1 MRCKYC
7 FYADITDNREVRS
20 YGIMSEQTLENLIKK
35 AFEYASGSAT
45 FAFQGGEPTLAGLN
59 FYRKLLEFQ
68 KKYNVKNIPVQNA
81 IQTNG
86 YTIDE
91 DWARFLAENKFLVG
105 LSLDGTRD
113 IHDSLR
119 VDAAGKGTF
128 SRVEKTARLFQ
139 KHGVEFNILCVVNNF
154 IARSP
159 KKVYDSLKKYGFIQ
173 FIPCLDSFDGEKK
186 VFSLTP
192 ERYTEFLKVTFNEYY
207 KDFCAGKP
215 TSVRNFDNYIGM
227 LLGRP
232 PENCAMAGVCTCY
245 TVIEGDG
252 SVFPCD
258 FYVLDEWKL
267 GNINE
272 SSFEELICGDM
283 AKKFVGVSTYRNE
296 ECKEC
301 YWYPLCRGGCRRE
314 REPIIDGTPSLN
326 RFCECYKKFFDTCYP
341 KMEEIAA
348 RIQRQYQK

>member
-1 MRCKYC
+1 
-7 FYADITDNREVRS
+7 
-20 YGIMSEQTLENLIKK
+20 MSEETLENLIKK
-35 AFEYASGSAT
+35 AFDYASGSAT

>member
-1 MRCKYC
+1 
-7 FYADITDNREVRS
+7 
-20 YGIMSEQTLENLIKK
+20 MSEETLENLIKK
-35 AFEYASGSAT
+35 AFDYASGSAT
-45 FAFQGGEPTLAGLN
+45 FAFQGGEPTLAGLD

-91 DWARFLAENKFLVG
+91 DWAKFLAENKFLVG

-119 VDAAGKGTF
+119 VDATGKGTF

-245 TVIEGDG
+245 TVVEGDG

-272 SSFEELICGDM
+272 HSFAELIMGEM
-283 AKKFVGVSTYRNE
+283 AQKFVGVSTYRNE

-301 YWYPLCRGGCRRE
+301 HWYPLCRGGCRRE

-326 RFCECYKKFFDTCYP
+326 RFCECYKKFFDACYP
-341 KMEEIAA
+341 KMEEIAIN
-348 RIQRQYQK
+348 IQRQYR

>member
-1 MRCKYC
+1 
-7 FYADITDNREVRS
+7 
-20 YGIMSEQTLENLIKK
+20 MSEETLENLIKK
-35 AFEYASGSAT
+35 AFDYASGSAT
-45 FAFQGGEPTLAGLN
+45 FAFQGGEPTLAGLD

-91 DWARFLAENKFLVG
+91 DWAKFLAENKFLVG

-119 VDAAGKGTF
+119 LDAAGKGTF

-267 GNINE
+267 GNINKN
-272 SSFEELICGDM
+272 SFEELICGDM

-326 RFCECYKKFFDTCYP
+326 RFCECYKKFFEACYP
-341 KMEEIAA
+341 KMEEIA
-348 RIQRQYQK
+348 IKVQRQYR